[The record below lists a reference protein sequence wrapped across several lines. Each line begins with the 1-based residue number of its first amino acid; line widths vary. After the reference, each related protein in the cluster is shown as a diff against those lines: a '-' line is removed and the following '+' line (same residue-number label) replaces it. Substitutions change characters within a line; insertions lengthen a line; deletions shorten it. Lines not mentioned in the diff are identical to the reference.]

1 MPRRDWSC
9 CCVEAP
15 CDTEMRL
22 MRLDKQVNQVRLP
35 NLGLFPVK
43 KKQNSQMRSADV
55 RQILYSP
62 AWVSGNDRPE
72 DVPNFHWLDLV
83 LDFTFGRFGSG
94 RALIFVIPEVNPRCS
109 WGELY
114 AFVVTVGGDI
124 ISPVRR
130 CTCALVATWVWIR
143 MGPRMELIS
152 TWKWPR
158 RLASLK
164 PWHLNPSQ

>member
-1 MPRRDWSC
+1 
-9 CCVEAP
+9 
-15 CDTEMRL
+15 MRL

-109 WGELY
+109 
-114 AFVVTVGGDI
+114 
-124 ISPVRR
+124 
-130 CTCALVATWVWIR
+130 
-143 MGPRMELIS
+143 
-152 TWKWPR
+152 
-158 RLASLK
+158 
-164 PWHLNPSQ
+164 